1 MFSRIDLSIRRV
13 TAFFVIL
20 LMVAMTVSILVGVF
34 YRYVLNSAL
43 TWPEELARYAMVW
56 VTCLGASLALRYGE
70 HVAVEFVVQKLPFGP
85 RRGVIF
91 GGRLLI
97 LVFLGMMVV
106 FGADMTQLVSH
117 QEAVALEIS
126 MSIPNLAIPV
136 GGVLMIYHLL
146 VLMLRREGETPDPPD
161 LPRA

>member
-70 HVAVEFVVQKLPFGP
+70 HVAVEFVVQKLPFDP
-85 RRGVIF
+85 HFPEPASRQRSERHYRIA
-91 GGRLLI
+91 RLP
-97 LVFLGMMVV
+97 
-106 FGADMTQLVSH
+106 SH
-117 QEAVALEIS
+117 R
-126 MSIPNLAIPV
+126 
-136 GGVLMIYHLL
+136 H
-146 VLMLRREGETPDPPD
+146 
-161 LPRA
+161 